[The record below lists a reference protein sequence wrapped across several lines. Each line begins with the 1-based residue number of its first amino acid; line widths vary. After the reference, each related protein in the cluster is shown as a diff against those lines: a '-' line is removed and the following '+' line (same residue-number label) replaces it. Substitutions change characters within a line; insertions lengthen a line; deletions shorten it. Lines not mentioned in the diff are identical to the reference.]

1 MDMQQTASE
10 LQKFAD
16 AHGMN
21 IDVAIIIDNMDAGD
35 FVALN
40 GAMDNSDNR
49 TIMQLLQKYK
59 AHMSESYNYFSPT
72 NFMKHINES
81 SELCSKIDSM
91 SAKELTE
98 HYRSMNTYCDVSS
111 LSIQELKALVF
122 EDITSQLKS
131 NQAVNMN
138 NNTQQMNPQTQAKL
152 KQAELQKNANN
163 MQVTVPGT
171 QSGTDAV
178 EPVVGVDIGS
188 TPDQSLVI
196 TKNSSK
202 PNELNVFSLDDVT
215 PVDPQNQRVTEDQ
228 ETRVSDEKDPSEI
241 NDELMAPTDNAG
253 LSTDEPSDS
262 PLTNHQPGMGEMIHA
277 INDIEKDE
285 DLSGEESQMGNSAQS
300 ENDDM
305 INQIIDACSR
315 MRGL

>member
-1 MDMQQTASE
+1 MDMQQIASE

-21 IDVAIIIDNMDAGD
+21 IDVAVIIDNMDAGD
-35 FVALN
+35 FIALN

-59 AHMSESYNYFSPT
+59 AQMSESYNYFNPT

-81 SELCSKIDSM
+81 SNLLNKVDSM
-91 SAKELTE
+91 SVTELAE
-98 HYRSMNTYCDVSS
+98 CYRSMNTYGEVSYFS
-111 LSIQELKALVF
+111 TQELKALVF
-122 EDITSQLKS
+122 EDITTQLKT
-131 NQAVNMN
+131 NQAVNM

-163 MQVTVPGT
+163 MQVTVPGEQT
-171 QSGTDAV
+171 GTDAV
-178 EPVVGVDIGS
+178 EPVVGVDVGA
-188 TPDQSLVI
+188 TPEQSLVI
-196 TKNSSK
+196 TKNGNK

-215 PVDPQNQRVTEDQ
+215 PVDLQNQQVTEDQ
-228 ETRVSDEKDPSEI
+228 ETKVSNEKDPDEI
-241 NDELMAPTDNAG
+241 NNELMAPTDNAG

-262 PLTNHQPGMGEMIHA
+262 PLTNNQPGMGEMIHA
-277 INDIEKDE
+277 INNIEKDD

-300 ENDDM
+300 QNDDI